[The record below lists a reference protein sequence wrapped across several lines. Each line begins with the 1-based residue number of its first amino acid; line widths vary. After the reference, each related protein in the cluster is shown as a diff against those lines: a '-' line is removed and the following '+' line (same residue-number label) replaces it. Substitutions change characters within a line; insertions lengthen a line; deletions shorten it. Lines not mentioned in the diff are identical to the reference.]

1 MPRRARSAQAGRCY
15 HLCQRGHA
23 GTAFCLDGQDRS
35 DYIAVFMQAA
45 LGRGLWVHAWSVLD
59 REAHWLVTPQR
70 PDALSSVMQQL
81 GRRYVRGFNR
91 RWRRSGSPWDGR
103 YRSYWIDSQAYGLSV
118 AHWMESL
125 PARQGFCEHSQDWLW
140 SSAGVL
146 RGIRPAPSPGAF
158 RALESYWALGNTP
171 FEREAAYTALSER
184 PLGPDLLE
192 AMQRGLS
199 QGRPVLS
206 AAVWQSLEEEER
218 QAWLRRPRGRPR
230 IDRSPEKEDG
240 F

>member
-1 MPRRARSAQAGRCY
+1 MPRRARSPQAGRCY

-23 GTAFCLDGQDRS
+23 GAAFCLDGEDRS

-118 AHWMESL
+118 AQWMESL
-125 PARQGFCEHSQDWLW
+125 PARQGFCEHPQDWLW

-146 RGIRPAPSPGAF
+146 RGVRPAPSPGAF

-171 FEREAAYTALSER
+171 FEREAAYTTLADR

-218 QAWLRRPRGRPR
+218 QAWVRRPRGRPR
-230 IDRSPEKEDG
+230 IDRSLQTV
-240 F
+240 

>member
-23 GTAFCLDGQDRS
+23 GAAFCLDGQDRS

-103 YRSYWIDSQAYGLSV
+103 YRSYWIDGQAYGLSV

-125 PARQGFCEHSQDWLW
+125 PARQGFCEHPQDWLW

-146 RGIRPAPSPGAF
+146 RGVRPAPSPGAF

-171 FEREAAYTALSER
+171 FEREAAYTALADRS
-184 PLGPDLLE
+184 LGPDLLE

-206 AAVWQSLEEEER
+206 AAVWQSLEEDER
-218 QAWLRRPRGRPR
+218 QAWVRRPRGRPR
-230 IDRSPEKEDG
+230 IERSSEIA
-240 F
+240 

>member
-1 MPRRARSAQAGRCY
+1 MPRRARSAQASRCY

-91 RWRRSGSPWDGR
+91 RWSRSGSPWDGR

-118 AHWMESL
+118 SHWMESL
-125 PARQGFCEHSQDWLW
+125 PARQGFCEHPQDWLW

-171 FEREAAYTALSER
+171 FEREAAYTALADR

-218 QAWLRRPRGRPR
+218 QAWVRRPRGRPR
-230 IDRSPEKEDG
+230 IDRSPEIA
-240 F
+240 

>member
-1 MPRRARSAQAGRCY
+1 MPRRARSAQASRCY

-23 GTAFCLDGQDRS
+23 GAAFCLDGQDRS

-91 RWRRSGSPWDGR
+91 RWGRSGSPWDGR

-125 PARQGFCEHSQDWLW
+125 PARQGFCEHPQDWLW

-146 RGIRPAPSPGAF
+146 RGVRPAPSPGAF

-171 FEREAAYTALSER
+171 FEREAAYTDLADR

-206 AAVWQSLEEEER
+206 AAVWQSLEDEER
-218 QAWLRRPRGRPR
+218 QAWVRRPRGRPR
-230 IDRSPEKEDG
+230 IDRSPEIA
-240 F
+240 

>member
-1 MPRRARSAQAGRCY
+1 MPRRARSPQAGRCY

-23 GTAFCLDGQDRS
+23 GAAFCLDGEDRS

-91 RWRRSGSPWDGR
+91 RWQRSGSPWDGR

-118 AHWMESL
+118 AQWMESL
-125 PARQGFCEHSQDWLW
+125 PARQGFCEHPQDWLW

-146 RGIRPAPSPGAF
+146 RGVRPAPSPGAF

-171 FEREAAYTALSER
+171 FEREAAYTTLADR

-218 QAWLRRPRGRPR
+218 QAWVRRPRGRPR
-230 IDRSPEKEDG
+230 IDRSLQTA
-240 F
+240 